1 MDMNKLYK
9 AAANAGIAP
18 FETRIRKE
26 NKITIELFN
35 DVVENYTV
43 AENGSI
49 KVRGLVD
56 GKGGVFSSDRVDDE
70 VIDIAIAAVK
80 DSAEYGQPVDP
91 EFFLGGKGLEY
102 EKTET
107 YNQKLAEIP
116 ASELIALGKT
126 IAKKSLAADKRIES
140 VNIQIEYN
148 YTATELKNS
157 NGLEIGQQTNY
168 VFVFGGAKAK
178 DGEMVE
184 SGSYYE
190 ILSTLD
196 GFDAAEFAK
205 KLVADAV
212 DQLGG
217 KSVKSGK
224 YDVVYSPDCV
234 AALLSALKDGFSAF
248 NVEQHI
254 SLLEGKIG
262 QQVFSPLFSLEQTPI
277 GNDPFCSEFDDEGV
291 PCKNSMLI
299 DKGVPTGYVYDLD
312 TAKRAGVKSTG
323 NGMLQGGNIR
333 PAVGYARVVP
343 GDKSLEKLFEFV
355 GDGLYVTSLGGIGT
369 GLNPQSGA
377 YSLQASGYLIQNGK
391 RTAPVSLIT
400 VAGNIMTDFNDVI
413 AVGNDEKKT
422 YYGTKTPSVAIK
434 GLSISGLK

>member
-9 AAANAGIAP
+9 AAAAAGIAP

-70 VIDIAIAAVK
+70 VIDIAVAAVK

-91 EFFLGGKGLEY
+91 EFFLGGKDLHY
-102 EKTET
+102 EEVKTFDS
-107 YNQKLAEIP
+107 KLAEVP
-116 ASELIALGKT
+116 ATEFIALGKK
-126 IAKKSLAADKRIES
+126 IAKSSLALDKRIES
-140 VNIQIEYN
+140 VNIQVEYDFEE
-148 YTATELKNS
+148 TELKNS
-157 NGLEIGQQTNY
+157 NGLNVGQKTNY
-168 VFVFGGAKAK
+168 VMIYGSAKAVS
-178 DGEMVE
+178 GELVE

-190 ILSTLD
+190 ILSELG
-196 GFDAAEFAK
+196 GFDADGFAK

-217 KSVKSGK
+217 SSVKSGK
-224 YDVVYSPDCV
+224 YKVVYSPDCV
-234 AALLSALKDGFSAF
+234 AALLTALKDGFSAF

-262 QQVFSPLFSLEQTPI
+262 EQVFSPLFSLEQTPI
-277 GNDPFCSEFDDEGV
+277 GNDPFCSAFDSEGV
-291 PCKNSMLI
+291 PCKNAMLI

-323 NGMLQGGNIR
+323 NGVLQGGNVR
-333 PAVGYARVVP
+333 PAVGYTRVVP
-343 GDKSLEKLFEFV
+343 GDKTLEQLFEQV
-355 GDGLYVTSLGGIGT
+355 GDGLYITGLGGIGT

-377 YSLQASGYLIQNGK
+377 YSLQASGYLIEKGK
-391 RTAPVSLIT
+391 RARPVSLIT
-400 VAGNIMTDFNDVI
+400 VAGNIMTDFKDVI

-422 YYGTKTPSVAIK
+422 YYATKTPSVAIK
-434 GLSISGLK
+434 DLSVSGL